1 MAKIYINKDYDIERR
16 EWLFEAI
23 IHLDGPVTELPIPF
37 KLAEMGRSCK
47 FTWCYKEDSR
57 ENDKDFSERV
67 NKALSE
73 LTGEVVSG

>member
-1 MAKIYINKDYDIERR
+1 MAKTYINKDYDIERR

-23 IHLDGPVTELPIPF
+23 IHLDDPVTELSIPF
-37 KLAEMGRSCK
+37 KQAEMGRAYK
-47 FTWCYKEDSR
+47 FTWCYKENSG
-57 ENDKDFSERV
+57 ESDKDFSERV